1 MNTPPGGIPG
11 RALAAAILIAGGTTV
26 AIAGERVYDF
36 DGSMSRAVLDSYL
49 SRAVTHAGLCGS
61 SSDPTTATLD
71 DDIRMLKHI
80 GAKFVGRAAFAWHLP
95 RDEEAHFAQ
104 VKAAAECVHE
114 ADREIILQACVFEIV
129 STDVGRIR
137 VPAWAFEGLG
147 LPVEQ
152 RNFDYRAML
161 YPDGRRHDHW
171 RKGSSV
177 PDMSRRETRLWF
189 YYRARRYIDCG
200 IEAIHF
206 GQVMIMDD
214 NDPGHRHWL
223 DMLGR
228 VRAYAKR
235 KARRR
240 FVLCDAHTHGEVEDG
255 RLLFDFHSFPMRIRE
270 AKGKPQVAYLT
281 AEGAGDIFGRSKGGF
296 APSGWRCESAPY
308 LVEFDNYGYS
318 GRGGE
323 SVGGIWVWGYDEISW
338 FAHQPEG
345 YRNRWLRYAHGWV
358 KEHAPGGHLQM
369 PTRRILAAPVD
380 GNVWMF
386 QGNTRSEACP
396 NGFSV
401 EDTIRDIWAA
411 EDRGEG
417 VAVENVVRRDVYVS
431 GEGGYKTYRI
441 PALAVTAGGT
451 VLAFCEGRKRG
462 PSDEGDIDLLLKR
475 SGDGGRSWS
484 ETIVV
489 HEEGKGAPITIGNP
503 CPVVE
508 RGGERGGD
516 RIHLLFTRN
525 NKRLF
530 YTGSTDD
537 GASWSTPRE
546 LSHILKGFDYPMVR
560 IATGP
565 VHGMQMRSG
574 RLIVPVWVSDR
585 ERRNKNRN
593 STKSRFQSG
602 VIYSDDGGDSWRT
615 GGLVAPVLNRLN
627 ECTIIER
634 TDGTLLMNAR
644 AHGAGSRALATSA
657 DGGETWSK
665 PVLDKALPCPTCQ
678 ASMVRL
684 DAREVLFLN
693 PASRN
698 RRRNLTLRL
707 SPDDGRTWSHSRVV
721 NAGRA
726 GYSDVA
732 VTRQGTILCLFEN
745 GERDYRER
753 ISVVEVTRDW
763 LTVGAGGGADGR

>member
-1 MNTPPGGIPG
+1 MGSGSHGWRRRRTLLTAGKRLDHEYEGSVLTVTIPAARTPPLLDVVKVELSRTSLNDLPGWHSPPTLAFGMRNLSSMSGGTSTSAI
-11 RALAAAILIAGGTTV
+11 ASVILIAGSVTMAT
-26 AIAGERVYDF
+26 AGERSYDF
-36 DGSMSRAVLDSYL
+36 DGSMPRAVLESYL

-71 DDIRMLKHI
+71 DDIRMLTSI
-80 GAKFVGRAAFAWHLP
+80 GAKFVGRSAFAWHLP
-95 RDEEAHFAQ
+95 PDEDAHFAR
-104 VKAAAECVHE
+104 VKAAAARVHA
-114 ADREIILQACVFEIV
+114 ADPDIILQACVFEIV

-137 VPAWAFEGLG
+137 VPAWAFEELG
-147 LPVEQ
+147 LPAEE
-152 RNFDYRAML
+152 RRFDYGAML
-161 YPDGRRHDHW
+161 YADGKRHDHW
-171 RKGSSV
+171 RKGASV
-177 PDMSRRETRLWF
+177 PDMSRPETRLWF

-228 VRAYAKR
+228 VRAYARR

-270 AKGKPQVAYLT
+270 VKGKPQEAHLT
-281 AEGAGDIFGRSKGGF
+281 AEGAGDIFGRSKGGVT
-296 APSGWRCESAPY
+296 PSGWSCRSAPY
-308 LVEFDNYGYS
+308 LAEFDNYGYS

-338 FAHQPEG
+338 FAHQSEAF
-345 YRNRWLRYAHGWV
+345 RNRWLRYARGWV

-369 PTRRILAAPVD
+369 PTRRILAAPVG

-396 NGFSV
+396 NGFGV
-401 EDTIRDIWAA
+401 EETIRDIWRR
-411 EDRGEG
+411 DPGGDEG
-417 VAVENVVRRDVYVS
+417 GAVEEMMRRDVYVS

-475 SGDGGRSWS
+475 SRDGGRSWS

-489 HEEGKGAPITIGNP
+489 HEEGGGAPITIGNP
-503 CPVVE
+503 CPVVEFGGE

-530 YTGSTDD
+530 YTRSADD
-537 GASWSTPRE
+537 GASWSVPRE
-546 LSHILKGFDYPMVR
+546 FSHILKGFDYPMVR

-565 VHGMQMRSG
+565 VHGLQMRTG

-585 ERRNKNRN
+585 ERKHKNRN

-602 VIYSDDGGDSWRT
+602 IIYSDEGGDSWRT
-615 GGLVAPVLNRLN
+615 GGLVAPELNRLN
-627 ECTIIER
+627 ECTII
-634 TDGTLLMNAR
+634 
-644 AHGAGSRALATSA
+644 
-657 DGGETWSK
+657 
-665 PVLDKALPCPTCQ
+665 
-678 ASMVRL
+678 
-684 DAREVLFLN
+684 
-693 PASRN
+693 
-698 RRRNLTLRL
+698 
-707 SPDDGRTWSHSRVV
+707 
-721 NAGRA
+721 
-726 GYSDVA
+726 
-732 VTRQGTILCLFEN
+732 
-745 GERDYRER
+745 
-753 ISVVEVTRDW
+753 
-763 LTVGAGGGADGR
+763 